1 MKVQTPKKKAET
13 VRNESSIERVCIDL
27 AKSVFHVV
35 GLDGDRKTVFRRKFS
50 REGLLAWLAALD
62 HKVIVAMEAC
72 AGSQWWGQQCQA
84 MGHTPMLIPP
94 HRVKP
99 YALGQKND
107 TNDAEA
113 IGEASRNPKTVPVP
127 VKTLEQQDLAMLIAA
142 RQGLIDDRT
151 ALANRTRA
159 FLLERGIA
167 LPKGIRALRQPLS
180 AVLDDGGNT
189 LTLVA
194 RTSLREMQA
203 QLQELDEKID
213 DLESRMNAL
222 ASLNAVGKDLQTIP
236 GFGPLVVAALI
247 AVIGDPRRFRCGR
260 DMAAYLGLVVRQ
272 NTSGDKIRLGRITKK
287 GDSGLRSLIVH
298 GARAALRALSVTE
311 NGKMGNGRLRAWCL
325 ALLARKDNKNKVTV
339 ALANKLVRIA
349 WAVWTKGTTFNP
361 AIAG

>member
-1 MKVQTPKKKAET
+1 MKVQPPVKKSEAARKEAM
-13 VRNESSIERVCIDL
+13 IERVCVDL
-27 AKSVFHVV
+27 AKSTFHVV
-35 GLDGDRKTVFRRKFS
+35 GLDADRKTVFRRKFS
-50 REGLLAWLAALD
+50 REGLLSWLTGLD

-72 AGSQWWGQQCQA
+72 AGSQWWGQKCQA
-84 MGHTPMLIPP
+84 LGHTPMLIPP

-107 TNDAEA
+107 NNDAEA

-127 VKTLEQQDLAMLIAA
+127 IKTLEQQDLAMLIAA

-167 LPKGIRALRQPLS
+167 LPKGIRALRKPLS
-180 AVLDDGGNT
+180 DVLDDGSNE
-189 LTLVA
+189 LTPIA
-194 RTSLREMQA
+194 RTSLREMQEQIQA
-203 QLQELDEKID
+203 LDEKVEEI
-213 DLESRMNAL
+213 ESRMHGL
-222 ASLNAVGKDLQTIP
+222 AVLNAVGKDLQTIP

-287 GDSGLRSLIVH
+287 GDPGLRSLIVH
-298 GARAALRALSVTE
+298 GARAALRALVTTE
-311 NGKMGNGRLRAWCL
+311 KGKMGNGRLRAWCL
-325 ALLARKDNKNKVTV
+325 SLLARKDNKNKVTV